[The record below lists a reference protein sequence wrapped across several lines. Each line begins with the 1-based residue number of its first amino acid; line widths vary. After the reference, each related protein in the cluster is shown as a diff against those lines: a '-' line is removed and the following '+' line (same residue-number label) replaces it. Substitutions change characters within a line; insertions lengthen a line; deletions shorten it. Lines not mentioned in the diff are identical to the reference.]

1 MNDRNLEMPPVGVT
15 MGCPSGVGPE
25 IVLRLFEREQLAARV
40 SPFVVLG
47 DCGVLQRCAEELA
60 IPCKI
65 KAWNPGEGP
74 SPRRLNV
81 LACSALDLSDFA
93 WGRPNLATGKAMARY
108 IEEAV
113 RLIGE
118 GRLSAMATCPI
129 GKKTLQQA
137 GYSYPGHTEMLAT
150 LCHSQNYAMMMAA
163 ADFKVCLA
171 TIHQPVNRVAELLSV
186 EGLCNLLELIHDSLK
201 RDFAVASPR
210 IATAGLNPHAGE
222 NGLFG
227 DEEQRIISPAVAQ
240 ARSKGLEVDG
250 PLPPDTVF
258 YKTVRQKSYD
268 AVLAMYHDQ
277 GLIPFKLLHFE
288 DGVNV
293 TLGLSIVRT
302 SVDHGTAYDIAG
314 RGLAS
319 YRSLLTAVQ
328 MAADI
333 AVNRRT
339 YGEISP

>member
-1 MNDRNLEMPPVGVT
+1 MNDRNLSMPPVGVT

-25 IVLRLFEREQLAARV
+25 IVLRLFEKEQLAGRV

-47 DCGVLQRCAEELA
+47 DSGGLQRCAEELE
-60 IPCKI
+60 IPCQI
-65 KAWNPGEGP
+65 KAWKPGDELG
-74 SPRRLNV
+74 RGRLSV
-81 LACSALDLSDFA
+81 LDCSALDLSDFA
-93 WGRPNLATGKAMARY
+93 WGRPNLVTGKAMARY

-118 GRLSAMATCPI
+118 GFLSAVATCPI
-129 GKKTLQQA
+129 AKKTLQQA
-137 GYSYPGHTEMLAT
+137 GYPYPGHTEMLAT
-150 LCHSQNYAMMMAA
+150 LCHSPNYAMMMAA
-163 ADFKVCLA
+163 EDLKVCLA

-186 EGLCNLLELIHDSLK
+186 EGLCNLLELTHVSLK
-201 RDFAVASPR
+201 RDFAVATPR
-210 IATAGLNPHAGE
+210 IAVAGLNPHSGE

-227 DEEQRIISPAVAQ
+227 DEEQTIIGPAVAQ
-240 ARSKGLEVDG
+240 ARSRGLTVDG

-319 YRSLLTAVQ
+319 HRSLLAAVR

-333 AVNRRT
+333 AANRRT
-339 YGEISP
+339 FGEILP